1 MPSSLL
7 TGCWRSKAME
17 SIYFDN
23 NASTPVALQVREA
36 MAPYLD
42 RYFGNPAS
50 GHGFGEA
57 AKRGLDQARLQV
69 ASLVNC
75 HPTRVVFTSGGTEG
89 NNTAILSAV
98 FANLEKKHIISS
110 KVEHAS
116 VLVPLEFLATK
127 GYEVEFLPVGQ
138 DGGLDLEM
146 VKAAIRPDTALVSL
160 MGANNETGV
169 LWPIDQIGAFCREQG
184 VLFHCDAIQLAGKKT
199 IDLSAL
205 PVDYLTLA
213 SHKLHGAK
221 GSGALCVQRT
231 SPLSPLVMGSDQEG
245 GRRAGTENVPGI
257 VGFGMACEL
266 ARSSDDAHR
275 RVEGLRDRLEKGILD
290 QIPEA
295 KVNGAGQPRLVNT
308 INVSF
313 KHISAAGLIQDLD
326 LQGIAVSAHSACQ
339 TGDLDPSHV
348 LRAMQVD
355 ESYLHGTLRI
365 SLSRYSTEV
374 EVDRVLALL
383 PQLVA
388 KARQGFAF

>member
-1 MPSSLL
+1 MQ
-7 TGCWRSKAME
+7 T
-17 SIYFDN
+17 IYFDN
-23 NASTPVALQVREA
+23 NATTPIAPEVREA

-57 AKRGLDQARLQV
+57 AKAGLDEARRQV

-75 HPTRVVFTSGGTEG
+75 PPGRVIFTSGGTEG

-98 FANLEKKHIISS
+98 FADPHKKHIISS
-110 KVEHAS
+110 QVEHAS
-116 VLVPLEFLATK
+116 VKVPLEFLASR
-127 GYEVEFLPVGQ
+127 GYEVEFLPVDR
-138 DGGLDLEM
+138 DGGLDLDRL
-146 VKAAIRPDTALVSL
+146 KSAIRPDTALVSL

-169 LWPIDQIGAFCREQG
+169 LWAIEEIGSICREQG
-184 VLFHCDAIQLAGKKT
+184 ALFHCDAIQLAGKKN
-199 IDLSAL
+199 IDLAAL

-213 SHKLHGAK
+213 GHKLHGPK
-221 GSGALCVQRT
+221 GVGALCVQRT
-231 SPLSPLVMGSDQEG
+231 APVSPLVMGSDQEG

-257 VGFGMACEL
+257 VGFGKACAL
-266 ARSSDDAHR
+266 ALDGDEAHGR
-275 RVEGLRDRLEKGILD
+275 IQALRDRLEQGILAR
-290 QIPEA
+290 IPDA
-295 KVNGAGQPRLVNT
+295 RVNGAGQPRLVNT

-313 KHISAAGLIQDLD
+313 KHVSSAGLIQDLD

-365 SLSRYSTEV
+365 SLSRYSSEAEV
-374 EVDRVLALL
+374 ERVLTLL
-383 PQLVA
+383 PRLVA
-388 KARQGFAF
+388 TARQGFAL